1 MATKK
6 KSKKVSKKA
15 SSNNSKVTSKKDKSD
30 GSGFKIKKSYF
41 FVFLVAVIVLL
52 SVIILSSNRPV
63 EEDIYQFYNGYEFA
77 KSDIHP
83 DVWTTTVRFENSDLL
98 MEFWHHPL
106 DLENIPYEPFVNQYL
121 FLSQRVDGRVFI
133 SWSEE
138 VLSSEIPEAP
148 RLGTDLARVLRSFFG
163 FEIVVS
169 AENVEDRPW
178 VTCEDADIDNFV
190 FLIKK
195 GDTRVESEPFC
206 AILYVNEDDKANKV
220 SSLVIYHLFGI
231 ME

>member
-1 MATKK
+1 MASKK
-6 KSKKVSKKA
+6 KSKNVSKKV
-15 SSNNSKVTSKKDKSD
+15 SSKTVKVSSKKDKSKD
-30 GSGFKIKKSYF
+30 SGFKIKKTYF
-41 FVFLVAVIVLL
+41 FVFLVAIIVLL
-52 SVIILSSNRPV
+52 SVVILSPDRPV
-63 EEDIYQFYNGYEFA
+63 EEDVYRFYNGYEFI

-83 DVWTTTVRFENSDLL
+83 DVWTANIRFEDSDLL

-106 DLENIPYEPFVNQYL
+106 DLEDIPYDPFVNQYL
-121 FLSQRVDGRVFI
+121 FLSQRVDSRAFI

-148 RLGTDLARVLRSFFG
+148 RLGTDLARILRSFFG

-178 VTCEDADIDNFV
+178 VTCEDADVDNFV

-195 GDTRVESEPFC
+195 GSPRVESEPFC
-206 AILYVNEDDKANKV
+206 AILYINEDDKANKV